1 MKVILKIAKTELRT
15 LFYSPIAWFL
25 MIVFLIQCGIVY
37 LGQLDMVTRNI
48 EMSGNV
54 GEFFTSVTN
63 WIFLSQQGL
72 FGNIMQNLYLY
83 MPLLTMSLISREL
96 NSGTIKLLYSSP
108 IKVYEIVFG
117 KYIAM
122 MAYSLILV
130 VIVGFF
136 MVAGM
141 FHIQHPETGM
151 LLSAMFGF
159 FLLLLAYSAI
169 GLFMSCL
176 TSYQVVAAISTFVM
190 IGILSYIGRLW
201 QDIDFVRELT
211 YYLAI
216 NGRTQKMLG
225 GLITTK
231 DVLYFIIIIYIFLGL
246 SIFRIRSGMESK
258 PVSVKVMRYLAVVAS
273 ALFIGYVSSIPGFVG
288 YWDTTLDKSNTLTP
302 RVQKIVKDL
311 GDEPL
316 EVTAYANLLDNFFYL
331 GSPTAYN
338 NNESRWESY
347 RRFKHNI
354 DLKII
359 RYYDTVPG
367 PMMKRYPGKSLK
379 EVAEQFAKSRD
390 VDMKGLLTPQEIR
403 KQIDLRGE
411 SNRFVMQLK
420 WKGRTTALRV
430 FDDMYVWPSETEV
443 AAALLRLQKAS
454 LPKIAFITGELER
467 EIDKSGDRDYKTLTN
482 TPTFRYS
489 LINQGFDVMNVSL
502 ETQDIPKDI
511 SSVVL
516 ADPKIELSAS
526 ALAKLKTYISN
537 GGNLMIA
544 GEPGKQAVLN
554 PLLQELGVQLNEGT
568 IIQSSRNDAPN
579 FVSAFVQ
586 KEAKPFYKLLE
597 STIEDSLRLTMPGAA
612 SLSYAD
618 NGPFV
623 VTALVKTNPK
633 NTWSRTR
640 PIDLETMINA
650 RVSFDEKDEEQDNR
664 RGGMIYY
671 TVNEAEGQQK
681 RTRRDSLGTV
691 IYEPAAGDV
700 KGPFT
705 MVVGL
710 SRKINGKEQRI
721 VVSGDADFLSN
732 KEMGRQ
738 RTANF
743 VFSTSL
749 FRWMSNGDFPIDTSR
764 PEAKDKKVNTSI
776 EKVKFLRILYLWVLP
791 AILLAA
797 GAVLLIR
804 RKRK

>member
-37 LGQLDMVTRNI
+37 LGQLDMVTRQI

-63 WIFLSQQGL
+63 WVFLSQQGL

-96 NSGTIKLLYSSP
+96 SSGTIKLLYSSP

-122 MAYSLILV
+122 LIYSLVLVAILG
-130 VIVGFF
+130 IFL
-136 MVAGM
+136 VAGM
-141 FHIQHPETGM
+141 SHIQHPETGM
-151 LLSAMFGF
+151 LLSAMLGF

-216 NGRTQKMLG
+216 NGRTQKMLS

-231 DVLYFIIIIYIFLGL
+231 DLFYFVIIVYIFLGL
-246 SIFRIRSGMESK
+246 SIYRIRSGMESK
-258 PVSVKVMRYLAVVAS
+258 PAMVKAGRYLAVVAS
-273 ALFIGYVSSIPGFVG
+273 ALLFGYLTSIPGFIG
-288 YWDTTLDKSNTLTP
+288 YWDTTQDKSRTLTP
-302 RVQKIVKDL
+302 RVQQIVKEL

-331 GSPTAYN
+331 GSPTSYN
-338 NNESRWESY
+338 SNQSRWESY
-347 RRFKHNI
+347 LRFKHNI
-354 DLKII
+354 KLDIV
-359 RYYDTVPG
+359 RYYDSVPG
-367 PMMKRYPGKSLK
+367 PMMKRYPGKTLK
-379 EVAEQFAKSRD
+379 EVADQFAKSRD
-390 VDMKGLLTPQEIR
+390 VELKGLLTPQEIR
-403 KQIDLRGE
+403 KMVDLRGE
-411 SNRFVMQLK
+411 NNRYVMQLK
-420 WKGRTTALRV
+420 WKGRSTYLRV
-430 FDDMYVWPSETEV
+430 FDDMIVWPTETEV
-443 AAALLRLQKAS
+443 AAALQRLQQAS
-454 LPKIAFITGELER
+454 LPRIAFVTGNLER

-489 LINQGFDVMNVSL
+489 LINQGFDVLSVSL
-502 ETQDIPKDI
+502 ETQDIPENI
-511 SSVVL
+511 SALVL
-516 ADPKIELSAS
+516 ADPKIDLPPAV
-526 ALAKLKTYISN
+526 LQKLKAYIGQ
-537 GGNLMIA
+537 GGNLLIA

-568 IIQSSRNDAPN
+568 LIQSSRNDAPN
-579 FVSAFVQ
+579 FVSAYVQ
-586 KEAKPFYKLLE
+586 KEAAPFYKLLE
-597 STIEDSLRLTMPGAA
+597 GTIEDSLRLTMPGAVG
-612 SLSYAD
+612 LSYNAG
-618 NGPFV
+618 GPFTV
-623 VTALVKTNPK
+623 LPLVKTHPRTSWN
-633 NTWSRTR
+633 RTR
-640 PIDLETMINA
+640 PLDLETMINA
-650 RVSFDEKDEEQDNR
+650 RVSFDDKDEENDSR
-664 RGGMIYY
+664 RGGMYMGY
-671 TVNEAEGQQK
+671 GGEEQPK
-681 RTRRDSLGTV
+681 RSRRDSLGTV
-691 IYEPAAGDV
+691 LFSAAEGDT

-705 MVVGL
+705 TVVGL
-710 SRKINGKEQRI
+710 SRKVNGKEQRI
-721 VVSGDADFLSN
+721 VVAGDADFLSN

-749 FRWMSNGDFPIDTSR
+749 FRWMSGGEFPIDTSR
-764 PEAKDKKVNTSI
+764 PDARDKKVNTTI
-776 EKVKFLRILYLWVLP
+776 EKVKFLRVIYLWVLP
-791 AILLAA
+791 GLLLA
-797 GAVLLIR
+797 GGTVLLIR
-804 RKRK
+804 RKKK